1 VWNASVSLSLFN
13 RKITPVY
20 PPQPQSGKL
29 CTWLIYGILDSH
41 RSLYEIVAFLKK
53 KTRSI
58 FRSGIPR
65 TNMFFICKLIGH
77 FSNSELWSTMEK
89 KKGRAYIL
97 FLRVN
102 YTTTL
107 DN

>member
-53 KTRSI
+53 NKINFQKWNPTHQYVFHLQTNRSLFK
-58 FRSGIPR
+58 FR
-65 TNMFFICKLIGH
+65 TLINYG
-77 FSNSELWSTMEK
+77 E

-97 FLRVN
+97 FLRVK